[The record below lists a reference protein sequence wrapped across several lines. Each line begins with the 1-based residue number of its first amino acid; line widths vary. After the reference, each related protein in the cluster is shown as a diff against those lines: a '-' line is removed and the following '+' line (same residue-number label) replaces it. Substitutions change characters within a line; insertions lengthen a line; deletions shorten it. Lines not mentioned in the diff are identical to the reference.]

1 MVEKIDKSTKT
12 PEWIDLTFVRLANRL
27 SLRKNSEKKTDSES
41 DADTRLNVLTKVV
54 LKWIRGRIEGF
65 NLEKEAGKKLGD
77 LEEAR
82 KKAADNFLRSLPDI
96 NIQEF
101 KTDSQFGIYAPA
113 DPVKVL
119 RTFCNVVIGVHTTLP
134 NASMTEVL
142 GTTFKIV
149 VLPQLHAHLHH
160 IELLTN
166 RIELE
171 KEIKLW
177 PRNLETKDGEPKFS
191 EEGKI
196 TPSVIAKLILNNKL
210 RRKDVDTKS
219 PQLKA
224 AWRSSADSHNPVVIQ
239 INKTLSFL
247 QLLLRKAATS
257 DETWELAKQF
267 ANEYLILE
275 EQSSQ
280 QVITGISTN
289 YLDIANVMNLGE
301 LCDQAHQIIVNT
313 LTQSSLA
320 PFSRQKS
327 FPQKRRAIL
336 NYASQSINPNESE
349 IFHDLSNSVNKI
361 NEKLYN
367 LTDTECLAY
376 AYHFSRR
383 TTIKLDDSNNETIND
398 TLTIKAA
405 DLTCRL
411 LERATETNREEIKVI
426 ALRYL
431 AGYLTN
437 PRFYCTKEY
446 FKNTKKW
453 IDTYQSLESTSLITT
468 HFLARYQYLLG
479 NFNQVKKDYSKLFLR
494 AMPPSDIK
502 TSPVSALGLIPTK
515 NQHHHLTD
523 IECISYLL
531 PECYAISG
539 RIFENKTIN
548 SSEETPMQRNVR
560 RISEAHFGICCNDWK
575 LEERRILAGF
585 KLRESFVKK

>member
-1 MVEKIDKSTKT
+1 
-12 PEWIDLTFVRLANRL
+12 L
-27 SLRKNSEKKTDSES
+27 
-41 DADTRLNVLTKVV
+41 
-54 LKWIRGRIEGF
+54 

-82 KKAADNFLRSLPDI
+82 KTAANNFLKSLPDI
-96 NIQEF
+96 NIPEF

-134 NASMTEVL
+134 NAPMTEVV
-142 GTTFKIV
+142 GTTFKII

-160 IELLTN
+160 IELVTN
-166 RIELE
+166 RIEFE
-171 KEIKLW
+171 KELKLW
-177 PRNLETKDGEPKFS
+177 PRSLETKDGEQKFV

-210 RRKDVDTKS
+210 QRKDLDTKS
-219 PQLKA
+219 PRLKTT
-224 AWRSSADSHNPVVIQ
+224 WHSDADSHDPVVIQ
-239 INKTLSFL
+239 INKTLSL
-247 QLLLRKAATS
+247 IQLLLRKSAIS
-257 DETWELAKQF
+257 DETWELTKQL
-267 ANEYLILE
+267 ASDYLNLE

-280 QVITGISTN
+280 QVITGISKT

-301 LCDQAHQIIVNT
+301 LCDQAHQIIVSS

-327 FPQKRRAIL
+327 FPQKRRLIL
-336 NYASQSINPNESE
+336 NYASQSINPDESE
-349 IFHDLSNSVNKI
+349 IFHDLSNSVIKI
-361 NEKLYN
+361 DKRLYN

-383 TTIKLDDSNNETIND
+383 TTVKVDLKNEIIND
-398 TLTIKAA
+398 TITIKAA

-437 PRFYCTKEY
+437 PRFYCTREY

-453 IDTYQSLESTSLITT
+453 IYIYQSLESTSLITK
-468 HFLARYQYLLG
+468 HFWARYQYVLG
-479 NFNQVKKDYSKLFLR
+479 NFDQVKKDYSKLFLK
-494 AMPPSDIK
+494 AMPTSDIK
-502 TSPVSALGLIPTK
+502 SSPLGSLGLIPTN
-515 NQHHHLTD
+515 NQQHHLTD

-531 PECYAISG
+531 PECYAICG
-539 RIFENKTIN
+539 RIFEDKIIN
-548 SSEETPMQRNVR
+548 STDETPMQRNIR
-560 RISEAHFGICCNDWK
+560 RISEAHFGICCNDWR
-575 LEERRILAGF
+575 LEERRILGGF
-585 KLRESFVKK
+585 KLRESFLKS